1 MNPNIAAVLQ
11 ALVFATSVVGVIGA
25 NILAGY
31 FVGGYLDVYFGTGG
45 NTLRLVF
52 SIGGVFTAFMTIYK
66 MIKNDLLLPSNKKHK
81 SGKDNKDGK

>member
-11 ALVFATSVVGVIGA
+11 ALVFATSVVGIIGA

-31 FVGGYLDVYFGTGG
+31 FVGGYLDVYFATGG

-52 SIGGVFTAFMTIYK
+52 SVGGVFTAFMTIYK
-66 MIKNDLLLPSNKKHK
+66 MIKNDLLLPKHHK
-81 SGKDNKDGK
+81 PGKDNKDGK